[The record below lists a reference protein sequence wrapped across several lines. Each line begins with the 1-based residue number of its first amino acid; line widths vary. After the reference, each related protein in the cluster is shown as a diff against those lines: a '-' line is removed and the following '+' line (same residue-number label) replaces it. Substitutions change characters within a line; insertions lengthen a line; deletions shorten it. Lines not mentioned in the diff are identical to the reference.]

1 MIRLTVWVVLNSRLQ
16 VTVVGFMGLASYT
29 MYYTTQS
36 NMPKR
41 FMFSLSRVSG
51 KLRPQL
57 DIVSRIESSHD
68 SSCSVPQLWEVS
80 ENQVLLRLP
89 YQFSTDP
96 CSSAQGIHCSNVTH
110 LGSVKDAAVDI
121 SALHDSFFYVA
132 PRGNAEMAED
142 GLA

>member
-1 MIRLTVWVVLNSRLQ
+1 MIRLTVWVVLNSRLP
-16 VTVVGFMGLASYT
+16 VIVVGFMGLASYT

-41 FMFSLSRVSG
+41 FVFSLSRMSG

-80 ENQVLLRLP
+80 ENQVLLHLP
-89 YQFSTDP
+89 YQFSISMFICLKDSLLECGTLGI
-96 CSSAQGIHCSNVTH
+96 CQGRYC
-110 LGSVKDAAVDI
+110 
-121 SALHDSFFYVA
+121 
-132 PRGNAEMAED
+132 
-142 GLA
+142 